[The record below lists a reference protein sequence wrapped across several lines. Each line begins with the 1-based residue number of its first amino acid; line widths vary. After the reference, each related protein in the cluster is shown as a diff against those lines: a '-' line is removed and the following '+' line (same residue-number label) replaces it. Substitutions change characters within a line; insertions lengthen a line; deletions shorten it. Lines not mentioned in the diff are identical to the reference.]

1 MQQRHPGQ
9 DIPAPDN
16 SIRLNAYRLV
26 GGVLALLHLGL
37 LVFDVFSADGFMRAD
52 RADQRITAMTRFLA
66 AISDGDTLLAVL
78 VRQGNFFD
86 YGIHALLFGTAG
98 RIGLIAFQIVLAIGA
113 ALSVVFIV
121 QRVFRSNKLAV
132 AAGLLYGLLPQSIAF
147 PHQLLSE
154 SIANP
159 MIVFGTAAFIRAL
172 ESPRRLSSW
181 LLSGFCFGLGGIV
194 RPALSLLAI
203 LAAGLLVVGDRRIG
217 FSRSTAAFVA
227 ASFALIFAWCLFMFQ
242 QTGRFGLGQSGQD
255 LGLNFADSVAKVLL
269 DEGVGPPDGSRPE
282 WLPIRISGTEYL
294 GYMRQYPIGFA
305 NLYFK
310 NVFVM
315 VADSG
320 IGRLYVDLLGFG
332 AEARIRLQDPVLG
345 WRAQLNN
352 HGVLAM
358 LKQGFSVAP
367 GTIVAGV
374 LGALA
379 FGLINLGVLAAYVA
393 VARAGTALRRRDGR
407 ASLAQRW
414 CLAYL
419 LIVPLYV
426 MMTSQVVAHAPSR
439 HRSQGEFAWAIL
451 ACVGWFALRH
461 WRARPDPLQQLLA
474 APTPRGAENGRVSG
488 GR

>member
-1 MQQRHPGQ
+1 MQERHPGQ
-9 DIPAPDN
+9 DLSLPDN

-26 GGVLALLHLGL
+26 GGVLALLHLAL
-37 LVFDVFSADGFMRAD
+37 LVFDVFNADGFMRAD
-52 RADQRITAMTRFLA
+52 RADQRLPAMTRFLE
-66 AISDGDTLLAVL
+66 AIGDSDVLLAVL

-86 YGIHALLFGTAG
+86 YGIHALFFGAVG

-121 QRVFRSNKLAV
+121 QRVFGSNRLAV
-132 AAGLLYGLLPQSIAF
+132 VAGLLYGLLPQSIAF

-159 MIVFGTAAFIRAL
+159 MIVFGTAAFIHAL
-172 ESPRRLSSW
+172 ESPRRVSSW
-181 LLSGFCFGLGGIV
+181 LLSGLCFGLGGIV
-194 RPALSLLAI
+194 RPALSLLAL
-203 LAAGLLVVGDRRIG
+203 LAVALLVVGDRRTA
-217 FSRSTAAFVA
+217 FSRGAATFLAGSFV
-227 ASFALIFAWCLFMFQ
+227 LIVAWCSFMFQ

-269 DEGVGPPDGSRPE
+269 DEGVGPSDGSRPD
-282 WLPIRISGTEYL
+282 WLPVRISGTEYL

-332 AEARIRLQDPVLG
+332 AEARIRLQDPALG

-352 HGVLAM
+352 HGLLAM
-358 LKQGFSVAP
+358 LRQGFSVAP

-379 FGLINLGVLAAYVA
+379 FGLVNLGVLAAYVA
-393 VARAGTALRRRDGR
+393 VARSGVTIWKRDGG

-426 MMTSQVVAHAPSR
+426 VATSQVVAHAPSR

-474 APTPRGAENGRVSG
+474 APAPR
-488 GR
+488 